1 VTVTDALRP
10 LTEAPERAA
19 ILLDVDGTLAP
30 IVERADDA
38 MVPDE
43 TRELLEELATRYG
56 LVALVSGRGADDARR
71 LVGLPQ
77 LTYAGAHGAELLEPG
92 KQVRVLPAFADWADR
107 VHAFAESHDVGARME
122 DKGPIV
128 AYHWRGLSDGVEHE
142 LRRVADQAQRE
153 GFITHWGRKVL
164 EIRPGVPV
172 NKGQA
177 VEELAK
183 GMDAV
188 LYAGDDVT
196 DLDAFAAV
204 KRLGGVTVG
213 VESDEGPSEIVQEAD
228 VVVDGPAGFVEVLR
242 ALR

>member
-10 LTEAPERAA
+10 LTEAPEESA
-19 ILLDVDGTLAP
+19 IFLDVDGTLAP
-30 IVERADDA
+30 IVERPDEAA
-38 MVPDE
+38 VPDK
-43 TRELLEELATRYG
+43 TRQRLAELADRYR
-56 LVALVSGRGADDARR
+56 LVACVSGRGAEDARR
-71 LVGLPQ
+71 LVGLDQ

-92 KQVRVLPAFADWADR
+92 GEVEVLPAFAEWTDR
-107 VHAFAESHDVGARME
+107 VHEFVEAHDVGARME

-128 AYHWRGLSDGVEHE
+128 AYHWRGIPEVES
-142 LRRVADQAQRE
+142 RMRAVADEAERE

-177 VEELAK
+177 VEELIRRTGARTS
-183 GMDAV
+183 

-196 DLDAFAAV
+196 DLDAFAV
-204 KRLGGVTVG
+204 VDVTVG
-213 VESDEGPSEIVQEAD
+213 VASDEGPPAIRDAD
-228 VVVDGPAGFVEVLR
+228 VVTDGPQGFLEVLD

>member
-1 VTVTDALRP
+1 VTVSDALRP
-10 LTEAPERAA
+10 LTEAPERSA

-30 IVERADDA
+30 IVERAEDA
-38 MVPDE
+38 IVPDE
-43 TRELLEELATRYG
+43 TRALLEQLAGRYA
-56 LVALVSGRGADDARR
+56 LVAGVSGRGAEDARR

-77 LTYAGAHGAELLEPG
+77 LTYAGSHGAELLEPG
-92 KQVRVLPAFADWADR
+92 KPVRVLPAFADWADR
-107 VHAFAESHDVGARME
+107 VHAFADAHDVGARME

-128 AYHWRGLSDGVEHE
+128 AYHWRGMDDLEDKLKE
-142 LRRVADQAQRE
+142 VADEAERE

-177 VEELAK
+177 VEELGR
-183 GMDAV
+183 GMQTV

-196 DLDAFAAV
+196 DLDAFAVAD
-204 KRLGGVTVG
+204 VTVG
-213 VESDEGPSEIVQEAD
+213 VASDEGPPEIRDAD
-228 VVVDGPAGFVEVLR
+228 IVVDGPEGFVEVLR